1 MLKLQLMVI
10 LASVKLPASKEFY
23 LFEAKMVLQ
32 SKINRCILEAMTRE
46 KHKCLSMVAIEI
58 ISLIVSH
65 RARLLNWQ

>member
-10 LASVKLPASKEFY
+10 LASVKLSASKEFY

-58 ISLIVSH
+58 TFLIVSH